1 LLLVF
6 CGVSFARVET
16 LTDQAKLF
24 MQIAHKIELKAN
36 NTQMT
41 YFKKACG
48 VARFAWNW
56 GLAEWDQQF
65 KSGQKPSGMALKKQF
80 NALKEAEFPWTY
92 EVTKYASQQ
101 PFLDLQD
108 AWKRFFKKLGGKP
121 RFKKKGKSHDSF
133 YVGGDQIQLDERKR
147 RIKIPNLGWVRLRES
162 LRFEGKI
169 NSVVI
174 SRTADRWF
182 ASIQVEAPILFPKHE
197 NQVSVGVDL
206 GVLQLATLSDGVVF
220 QSPRPLKKLLRRLR
234 RVSRQLSKK
243 VKGSQQSK
251 KAAENLARLHMRI
264 ANMRRDT
271 LHKVTTA
278 IVSNSSEIGIEDLHV
293 KGMVRN
299 PKLARAIS
307 DVGLG
312 EFRRQ
317 LNYKAEWRGAQVVI
331 HPRFFPSSKKCS
343 SCGKVKEALSLS
355 ERTYRCE
362 CGFTMDRDLN
372 AAMNLNP
379 VPKAL
384 REITPAEMT
393 ALRRS
398 VHPVFVTSIME
409 TGSQHQL
416 LCG

>member
-1 LLLVF
+1 
-6 CGVSFARVET
+6 
-16 LTDQAKLF
+16 
-24 MQIAHKIELKAN
+24 MQIAHKIELKTN
-36 NTQMT
+36 NVQVT
-41 YFKKACG
+41 YFKRACG

-80 NALKEAEFPWTY
+80 NALKETEFPWTY

-133 YVGGDQIQLDERKR
+133 YVGGDQIKLDESKMS
-147 RIKIPNLGWVRLRES
+147 IKIPNLGWVKMRES
-162 LRFEGKI
+162 LRFDGKI

-182 ASIQVEAPILFPKHE
+182 ATIQVETPISCPRHE

-206 GVLQLATLSDGVVF
+206 GILQLATLSDGVMF
-220 QSPRPLKKLLRRLR
+220 QSPKPLHKLLRRLKR
-234 RVSRQLSKK
+234 LSRKFSKK
-243 VKGSQQSK
+243 IKGSGRSK
-251 KAAENLARLHMRI
+251 KTAENLARLHMRI
-264 ANMRRDT
+264 ANIRRDT
-271 LHKVTTA
+271 LHKVTTT
-278 IVSNSSEIGIEDLHV
+278 IVDNYSQIGIEDLHV

-299 PKLARAIS
+299 SKLARAIT

-317 LNYKAEWRGAQVVI
+317 LTYKAEWRGAAVVI

-343 SCGKVKEALSLS
+343 SCGDVKEALSLS

-362 CGFTMDRDLN
+362 CGLTIDRDLN

-398 VHPVFVTSIME
+398 VHPVFVTSIAE

>member
-1 LLLVF
+1 
-6 CGVSFARVET
+6 
-16 LTDQAKLF
+16 
-24 MQIAHKIELKAN
+24 MQIAHKIELKTN
-36 NTQMT
+36 NVQVT

-121 RFKKKGKSHDSF
+121 RFKKKGRSHDSF
-133 YVGGDQIQLDERKR
+133 YVGGDQIQLDETKR
-147 RIKIPNLGWVRLRES
+147 RIKIPNLGWVKMRES
-162 LRFEGKI
+162 LRFDGKM

-182 ASIQVEAPILFPKHE
+182 ASIQVETPISFPRHE

-206 GVLQLATLSDGVVF
+206 GILQLATLSDGLMF
-220 QSPRPLKKLLRRLR
+220 QSPKPLQNLLRRLKR
-234 RVSRQLSKK
+234 LSRKFSKK
-243 VKGSQQSK
+243 IKGSGRSK
-251 KAAENLARLHMRI
+251 KTAENLARLHMRI
-264 ANMRRDT
+264 ANIRRDT
-271 LHKVTTA
+271 LHKVTTNLA
-278 IVSNSSEIGIEDLHV
+278 ANYSQIGIEDLHV

-299 PKLARAIS
+299 SKLARAIS

-317 LNYKAEWRGAQVVI
+317 LTYKAEWRGSTVVI

-343 SCGKVKEALSLS
+343 SCAKVKETLSLS

-362 CGFTMDRDLN
+362 CGLTMDRDLN

-398 VHPVFVTSIME
+398 VHPVFVTSIAE
-409 TGSQHQL
+409 TGNQPQS

>member
-1 LLLVF
+1 
-6 CGVSFARVET
+6 
-16 LTDQAKLF
+16 
-24 MQIAHKIELKAN
+24 MQIAHKIELKTN
-36 NTQMT
+36 NVQVT
-41 YFKKACG
+41 YFKRACG

-133 YVGGDQIQLDERKR
+133 YVGGDQIKLDESKR
-147 RIKIPNLGWVRLRES
+147 RIKIPNLGWVKMRES

-182 ASIQVEAPILFPKHE
+182 ASIQVETPISFPRHE

-206 GVLQLATLSDGVVF
+206 GVLQLATLSDGVMF
-220 QSPRPLKKLLRRLR
+220 QSPKPLQKLLRRLKR
-234 RVSRQLSKK
+234 LSRKFSKK
-243 VKGSQQSK
+243 IKGSGRSK
-251 KAAENLARLHMRI
+251 KTAESLARLHMRI
-264 ANMRRDT
+264 ANIRRDT
-271 LHKVTTA
+271 LHKVTTTIA
-278 IVSNSSEIGIEDLHV
+278 DNYSHIGIEELHV

-299 PKLARAIS
+299 SKLARAIS

-317 LNYKAEWRGAQVVI
+317 LTYKAEWRGSTVVI
-331 HPRFFPSSKKCS
+331 HSRFFPSSKKCS
-343 SCGKVKEALSLS
+343 SCSNVKETLSLS
-355 ERTYRCE
+355 ERIYRCE
-362 CGFTMDRDLN
+362 CGLTIDRDLN

-398 VHPVFVTSIME
+398 VHPVFVTSIAE
-409 TGSQHQL
+409 TGNQLQL